1 MPKADEVL
9 QHRDEFKLKGA
20 YVPSRQLTA
29 ASTREQ
35 WRAPSGL
42 LDLNFLI
49 PEEAGT
55 YPVIVYLPG
64 LGEDANGGL
73 LWRETWARAGYAV
86 ISVQPVKSGDAV
98 RRLGHDDLVDLHG
111 IGRRHFAKSDLDGR
125 VAAIQWFISE
135 LRHRK
140 AGGGSLTRKMDT
152 DHLALAGYDLGAQ
165 TAATLAGEQD
175 RKGPHPEKA
184 LNPVSVILLSPHVDL
199 AAGNINS
206 RFAQITLPV
215 LSITGQRDDDPWGMT
230 SPSLR
235 TALYEVSSPGNK
247 MLLQFHNGNHRQ
259 LSGTDP
265 YDTQE
270 GLPWERREGEL
281 DPEYADQQDEAVLH
295 GNGGQAGNPGG
306 RSNARPKGT
315 DQRHY
320 GQELAAIEAI
330 TTAYLDMTVRDE
342 NAAKEWLRSTAPSW
356 IRKIGVL
363 EHR

>member
-1 MPKADEVL
+1 
-9 QHRDEFKLKGA
+9 
-20 YVPSRQLTA
+20 
-29 ASTREQ
+29 
-35 WRAPSGL
+35 

-49 PEEAGT
+49 PEEPGT

-86 ISVQPVKSGDAV
+86 ISIQPVKSGDAV
-98 RRLGHDDLVDLHG
+98 KRLGHDDLVDLHG
-111 IGRRHFAKSDLDGR
+111 IGRRHFAKSDLDAR
-125 VAAIQWFISE
+125 VAAVQWFISE
-135 LRHRK
+135 LHHRK
-140 AGGGSLTRKMDT
+140 SSGISQMRKLDLE
-152 DHLALAGYDLGAQ
+152 HLGLAGYDLGAQ

-175 RKGPHPEKA
+175 RKGPHSEAA
-184 LNPVSVILLSPHVDL
+184 LTPASVILLSPHVDL

-206 RFAQITLPV
+206 RFAHITLPV
-215 LSITGQRDDDPWGMT
+215 LSVTGQRDDDPWGMT

-247 MLLQFHNGNHRQ
+247 MLLLFHNGNHRQ

-265 YDTQE
+265 HDVQE

-281 DPEYADQQDEAVLH
+281 DPEYADHQDEAAVQGH
-295 GNGGQAGNPGG
+295 GGHGG
-306 RSNARPKGT
+306 RSSGRPRGA

-320 GQELAAIEAI
+320 GQELAAIEAV
-330 TTAYLDMTVRDE
+330 TTAYLDMTIRDE
-342 NAAKEWLRSTAPSW
+342 SAAKEWLRATAPNW